1 MLPIKFGFI
10 WRSCFRED
18 FKKSANQKQELP
30 VAAMFVN
37 ESGQNAQSLERTFHR
52 CFLPSFSLFG
62 WGVAEERIKM
72 WKVNRR
78 RTPNDGKSSRCLWQ
92 GELKKR
98 KDHNVWRWK
107 SRSLLGTGTK
117 MWQGY
122 IFKIFSQ
129 KLIKQLF
136 YHSLVDTFTT
146 IWKTILVNGLTL
158 DDEPL
163 NDLWL

>member
-1 MLPIKFGFI
+1 
-10 WRSCFRED
+10 
-18 FKKSANQKQELP
+18 
-30 VAAMFVN
+30 
-37 ESGQNAQSLERTFHR
+37 
-52 CFLPSFSLFG
+52 
-62 WGVAEERIKM
+62 
-72 WKVNRR
+72 
-78 RTPNDGKSSRCLWQ
+78 
-92 GELKKR
+92 
-98 KDHNVWRWK
+98 
-107 SRSLLGTGTK
+107 

-163 NDLWL
+163 NGLWL